1 MDARLFDGAFPAGD
15 PHALRAAA
23 PGSVRAHSLGRD
35 RDGDRLAR
43 GDRRRCTVGRAGGR
57 RDPRSLLKEPIA
69 EIRARLGSGRHTI
82 TAELERSRTPYVRR
96 AATVEAGEVMRNI
109 LGHLGL
115 PTEPPS
121 PFAARPPPL
130 AGVTSLPDFPP

>member
-43 GDRRRCTVGRAGGR
+43 GDRRRREVGRAGGR
-57 RDPRSLLKEPIA
+57 RDPRSLLKEQIA
-69 EIRARLGSGRHTI
+69 EIKAVFGSGRHNARTR
-82 TAELERSRTPYVRR
+82 TFARTYVQTERKEPGVP
-96 AATVEAGEVMRNI
+96 VVLGFAGFTGGM
-109 LGHLGL
+109 
-115 PTEPPS
+115 
-121 PFAARPPPL
+121 
-130 AGVTSLPDFPP
+130 